1 MANNTN
7 NTNNIEEVQK
17 ITNLELAKLQ
27 DIQNK
32 SNQIN
37 NKIVSLNWEEVLIK
51 QKRLELE
58 SEMIKLKSNEYQI
71 LNELEAK
78 YGKVNIDITTGN
90 IEIP

>member
-7 NTNNIEEVQK
+7 NEEVQK
-17 ITNLELAKLQ
+17 ITTLELAKLQ

-37 NKIVSLNWEEVLIK
+37 NKIVTLNWEEVLIK
-51 QKRLELE
+51 QKRIELE

-71 LNELEAK
+71 LDELEAK

-90 IEIP
+90 IEIPQTP